1 MQEISKYIDNVLFIK
16 WVYEPD
22 DDLNEYWSYYLE
34 KHPEE
39 RLLMNTLR
47 KELGSIRISNQ
58 QLSKEQKERLAARI
72 LQRLRKEKQ
81 TVKIKQY
88 RTFFLRY
95 AAMAIV
101 FLCMGGLIVYLFQ
114 ERKSEPEEVQYVDIP
129 GVIENPTLILA
140 DGSIIDLEKNEPR
153 IDLSTHNCVIVNED
167 SIIPLNV
174 NTEKGQITQN
184 QIIVPYGTRAR
195 VVLSDRSVVWL
206 NAGTRLIYPS
216 RFSGDRR
223 AVALTGEAF
232 FEVAKNR
239 DHPFIVR
246 TANYNI
252 KVLGTQFNVSAYPGD
267 DENQTVLTEGSIQLT
282 LGQDRWFNRQIVLKP
297 DELFAYNKKSN
308 STRIEKVQAEM
319 YILWKEGILR
329 FEKEDLSRIVKK
341 LERFYDIRIDLKNSV
356 DGSMKLDGKLNLK
369 QNTNEVMH
377 YICKVG
383 NKNFKKINEKYYVIE

>member
-1 MQEISKYIDNVLFIK
+1 VQEISKYIDNVLFIK

-39 RLLMNTLR
+39 RLLMNTLK

-88 RTFFLRY
+88 HTFFLRY

-114 ERKSEPEEVQYVDIP
+114 ERKSEPEEAQYIDIP

-174 NTEKGQITQN
+174 NTEKRQITQN

-239 DHPFIVR
+239 DHPFIVK

-319 YILWKEGILR
+319 YTLWKEGILR

-383 NKNFKKINEKYYVIE
+383 NRNFKKINEKYYVIE